1 MSEFVTKIKNQI
13 DILAA
18 KTNINNKQ
26 EVKDSIHKML
36 NEELSLQ
43 MDDDEY
49 KEINTHRVNTMKKIH
64 KI

>member
-1 MSEFVTKIKNQI
+1 MNEFVTKIKNQI

-26 EVKDSIHKML
+26 EIKDSIHKML

>member
-1 MSEFVTKIKNQI
+1 MNEFVTKIKNQI

-18 KTNINNKQ
+18 KSTINNKQ
-26 EVKDSIHKML
+26 EIKDSIHKML

-43 MDDDEY
+43 MDDEEY
-49 KEINTHRVNTMKKIH
+49 REINTHRVNTMKKIH